1 MTKYYYKKSSSKYLK
16 KIVRLVSIG
25 IFIFGILISFY
36 IFSPLIL
43 WQVYFVPAFAS
54 QILTSPIPRSTVV
67 NTYTIQ
73 NLVTSTANNLKGVDY
88 TDARNWFPDFKSPQN
103 LKGLS
108 SYTLSIPKLLI
119 KDSVV
124 STDDYDLSKHLVN
137 YAGTAVPP
145 NNGTAVI
152 FGHSTLPQ
160 FFNPKDYKT
169 IFATVYKLK
178 AGDEIIVNVSGISYT
193 YVVYNIS
200 VVEPDDISVFVQN
213 YDDSYLT
220 LVTCT
225 PPGTT
230 WKRLLTKAHLKS
242 I

>member
-54 QILTSPIPRSTVV
+54 QILTSPIPRSTIVD
-67 NTYTIQ
+67 TYTIQ
-73 NLVTSTANNLKGVDY
+73 NLVTSTTNNLKGVDY
-88 TDARNWFPDFKSPQN
+88 TDARNWFPDFKPPQN

-178 AGDEIIVNVSGISYT
+178 VGDEIIVNVSGISYT